1 MEKKNNALQSDSEEP
16 GKLILFSVQN
26 DDLNRNTKN

>member
-16 GKLILFSVQN
+16 GKIIIPKYQEINPFFGSE
-26 DDLNRNTKN
+26 